1 MGDDRRLNR
10 LIISAPFGNYIQPSG
25 ATPTLGT
32 FTRRKRPGRLWRIVR
47 TVRYYRRLGAWVN
60 RIGLR
65 NPGIDWLEARH
76 GSGKVDASDKLV
88 SIHGFEPGEW
98 WELLDACARIAPLG
112 IELNISCPNVGD
124 EGGMSWPE
132 GLFARAVEA
141 GASCGSMVIVKL
153 PPVRYE
159 TMLEAALDAGVS
171 AFHCCNT
178 LPVKAGG
185 MSGAPL
191 KPLSLRCVAEVRAKA
206 AKGATIIGGGG
217 ITNGSDIDEY
227 AQAGADRIAL
237 GTKTMHP
244 KYLLGEGD
252 LRGLIE
258 HAERVLGAERGVAER
273 S

>member
-1 MGDDRRLNR
+1 MGDDRRLRR

-32 FTRRKRPGRLWRIVR
+32 FTRKKRPGRVWRILR
-47 TVRYYRRLGAWVN
+47 TVRYYRRLDAWVN

-65 NPGIDWLEARH
+65 NPGIDWLAARAE
-76 GSGKVDASDKLV
+76 SGKVDISDKLV
-88 SIHGFEPGEW
+88 SIHGFEESEW
-98 WELLDACARIAPLG
+98 WVLLEMCARMGPLG

-124 EGGMSWPE
+124 EGGMSWPD

-141 GASCGSMVIVKL
+141 GASCGSRVIVKL

-159 TMLEAALDAGVS
+159 GILEAALGAGVR

-178 LPVKAGG
+178 LPVRAGG

-191 KPLSLRCVAEVRAKA
+191 KPLSLRCVEEVRARA
-206 AKGATIIGGGG
+206 GGGATVIGGGG
-217 ITNGSDIDEY
+217 ITSASDIDEY
-227 AQAGADRIAL
+227 AQAGADRVAL

-244 KYLLGEGD
+244 KYLLGERD
-252 LRGLIE
+252 LRGLID
-258 HAERVLGAERGVAER
+258 HAERVLGGGGEGSGRR
-273 S
+273 